1 MKEAYFA
8 GGCFWCISSAFQNI
22 DGIIKVESGYA
33 GSNNIDVNYKIV
45 KSQTTDYKE
54 TIKIIYDESIISFE
68 ELFNLFISNV
78 DPFDD
83 GGQYIDRGSSYKL
96 AAYIKD
102 EKEEEIVEKVI
113 KQIEQQFNKKAYID
127 ILKFDK
133 FVSAEEEHQD
143 YALKNPK
150 AFLTEIIESGRST
163 QINIK
168 KGAKILFIGD
178 SVTAYGRDYNEF
190 ASIGKSYAKMLA
202 DEWQDNATCYNT
214 SVSGRKV
221 RDVLDH
227 FDEEVVRVNP
237 DYAFVLIGVNDT
249 WHGFPSANNPLPKFM
264 EEYNY
269 SIFANAT
276 VDIAVKLPQGEDLE
290 EYNEIF
296 MFYLYYFI
304 GSSRYSPKDEYC
316 PCLNGSIYYL
326 NEKTDIE
333 TVTSENLRDKKFVKE
348 NSIKV
353 FEFRI
358 AGDEYKE
365 SENE

>member
-1 MKEAYFA
+1 MKKVK
-8 GGCFWCISSAFQNI
+8 CFLSLTVAVFLLIVLTSCDFLFPGLKRDEDEYGVKAVYNKCSDKELIQQGKEYLAENFP
-22 DGIIKVESGYA
+22 DGTFEEG
-33 GSNNIDVNYKIV
+33 KIV
-45 KSQTTDYKE
+45 ENKKDKKIIEYFSAELNQNVRVLYTWEYATVYVQIEGEDYSEEVHIYSWRPESNFFALKAHPWEHSYTEIVADWFAENKVYFDYSNCFFPVLSKLVEQGEGESKEYITVDYKPE
-54 TIKIIYDESIISFE
+54 D
-68 ELFNLFISNV
+68 
-78 DPFDD
+78 FD
-83 GGQYIDRGSSYKL
+83 Q
-96 AAYIKD
+96 
-102 EKEEEIVEKVI
+102 
-113 KQIEQQFNKKAYID
+113 
-127 ILKFDK
+127 
-133 FVSAEEEHQD
+133 
-143 YALKNPK
+143 
-150 AFLTEIIESGRST
+150 
-163 QINIK
+163 
-168 KGAKILFIGD
+168 
-178 SVTAYGRDYNEF
+178 
-190 ASIGKSYAKMLA
+190 
-202 DEWQDNATCYNT
+202 
-214 SVSGRKV
+214 
-221 RDVLDH
+221 
-227 FDEEVVRVNP
+227 
-237 DYAFVLIGVNDT
+237 
-249 WHGFPSANNPLPKFM
+249 FM